1 MYFEQCISSD
11 HEPRPEYRTRVTV
24 SRRMVAS
31 LKRWSLSPYR
41 HYQALLTTALL
52 LLLLLLL
59 ERPSSGHHGQ
69 TVNPRNIHGWLT
81 FGGREVPAK
90 RAKPQMASSRYTTA
104 YRRTTMARRETRG
117 PHWLLLLALKRPY
130 LEWWWYHRFNRR

>member
-59 ERPSSGHHGQ
+59 LERPSRRPPWS
-69 TVNPRNIHGWLT
+69 N
-81 FGGREVPAK
+81 RESTEHS
-90 RAKPQMASSRYTTA
+90 RMAYFWRERGSRQKSKTSD
-104 YRRTTMARRETRG
+104 G
-117 PHWLLLLALKRPY
+117 KL
-130 LEWWWYHRFNRR
+130 